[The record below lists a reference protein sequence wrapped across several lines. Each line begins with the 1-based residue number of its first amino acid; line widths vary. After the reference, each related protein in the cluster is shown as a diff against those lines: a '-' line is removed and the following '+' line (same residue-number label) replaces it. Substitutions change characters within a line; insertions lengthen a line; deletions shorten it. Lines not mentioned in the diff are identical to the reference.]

1 MNGLHLVG
9 DLYECRCDPLWML
22 QTEHARPVLEKQ
34 VAEAGLTLVSSE
46 FFAFE
51 GGGWT
56 AMLLL
61 AESHLAIHT
70 WPELKAVTL
79 DVYVC
84 NYQRDNATRAR
95 KLFDAAVAFF
105 DPKAP
110 VSQDIQRGDLAGRP
124 GEGALIL
131 EWLNDRHVFGL
142 RAANLVDRFD
152 SQYQRVEILENE
164 DFGRLFRLDGRFM
177 TSERDEFH
185 YHEPMIHPALISHA
199 EPQSVLI
206 LGGGDGGAA
215 EEVLKHPSVQ
225 RVVVAE
231 LDEAVVRLAREH
243 LQAIHKGALDDPRVE
258 VVIGDGAAFVAE
270 TAERFDAVILDLT
283 DPDTPAGPLYAQPF
297 FRTLRR
303 VMRPGAMVTL
313 HIGSPVYGPQRV
325 RETAAALHA
334 VFKVVRPLRSFV
346 PLYGSEWMM
355 AVASHDAD
363 PLDTGAATVAERL
376 AQRGITG
383 LQHYNPAMHAAMFAL
398 PNYVQELVD
407 A

>member
-9 DLYECRCDPLWML
+9 DLYECRCD
-22 QTEHARPVLEKQ
+22 HARMQRADAARAPLEHC
-34 VAEAGLTLVSSE
+34 VADAGLTLVGSE
-46 FFAFE
+46 FHDFD

-84 NYQRDNATRAR
+84 NYQRDNAARAR
-95 KLFDAAVAFF
+95 ALFDAVVAFF
-105 DPKAP
+105 EPKSP
-110 VSQDIQRGDLAGRP
+110 VSQDIWRGDLAGMP
-124 GEGALIL
+124 GEGALVL
-131 EWLNDRHVFGL
+131 EWLNERHVFGL
-142 RAANLVDRFD
+142 RAARQVDRFD
-152 SQYQRVEILENE
+152 SAYQRVEILENAE
-164 DFGRLFRLDGRFM
+164 FGRLFRLDGRFM

-185 YHEPMIHPALISHA
+185 YHEPMIHPALISHP
-199 EPQSVLI
+199 EPRRVLV

-215 EEVLKHPSVQ
+215 EEVLKHPSVE

-243 LQAIHKGALDDPRVE
+243 LQGIHHGALDDPRVE
-258 VVIGDGAAFVAE
+258 IVIGDGARFVAD
-270 TAERFDAVILDLT
+270 TAERFDAIILDLT
-283 DPDTPAGPLYAQPF
+283 DPDTPAGPLYAEPF
-297 FRTLRR
+297 FRSLRR
-303 VMRPGAMVTL
+303 IMRPGAMVTL
-313 HIGSPVYGPQRV
+313 HIGSPVYGPERV
-325 RETAAALHA
+325 REQSRALRA
-334 VFKVVRPLRSFV
+334 VFPVVRPLRSFV

-363 PLDTGAATVAERL
+363 PLATTPAQVGQRL
-376 AQRGITG
+376 AQRAIGG
-383 LQHYNPAMHAAMFAL
+383 LQHYNPEMHGAMFAL
-398 PNYVQELVD
+398 PNYVRELVG